1 MMVEL
6 LGLEDV
12 DDDDDDV
19 VIIVRSLQ
27 AQNYSR
33 TENQPTI
40 YRHRKYMMGN
50 NF

>member
-12 DDDDDDV
+12 DDDDDV
-19 VIIVRSLQ
+19 VVIVRSLQ

-33 TENQPTI
+33 KENQPAI